1 MGLYRRCTLDATLD
15 CFLISPSL
23 SDPRLLSHFLVKE
36 VASFLSK
43 SLPSSSS
50 KKTQI
55 HSCKQLDGKIFMGS
69 LPVRIIYFFWT
80 SPQSHCS
87 LQGSDENKTKNT
99 NMQIPLFFLLSP
111 QDARLQS
118 PEFDFLMRHARIV
131 NTALAQNIAN
141 WSCHSSLEGHAG
153 FQGL

>member
-1 MGLYRRCTLDATLD
+1 MGLQRRCTLDATLD

-55 HSCKQLDGKIFMGS
+55 HLCKQLDGKIFMGS
-69 LPVRIIYFFWT
+69 HPVRLIYFFWT

-87 LQGSDENKTKNT
+87 LQGSDQNKNRS
-99 NMQIPLFFLLSP
+99 NIMQIPLFFLLSP
-111 QDARLQS
+111 QEARLQS
-118 PEFDFLMRHARIV
+118 PKFDFLIRYARIV
-131 NTALAQNIAN
+131 NAALAQNIVD
-141 WSCHSSLEGHAG
+141 WSCHSSLDDQAG

>member
-1 MGLYRRCTLDATLD
+1 MGLQRRCTLDATLD

-55 HSCKQLDGKIFMGS
+55 HLCKQLDGKIFMGS
-69 LPVRIIYFFWT
+69 HPVRLIYFFWT

-87 LQGSDENKTKNT
+87 LQGSDQNKNRS
-99 NMQIPLFFLLSP
+99 NIMQIPLFFLLSP
-111 QDARLQS
+111 QEARLQS
-118 PEFDFLMRHARIV
+118 PKFDSLIRYARIV
-131 NTALAQNIAN
+131 NAALAQNIVD
-141 WSCHSSLEGHAG
+141 WSCHSSLDDQAG

>member
-69 LPVRIIYFFWT
+69 HPVRIIYFFST
-80 SPQSHCS
+80 SPKSQCS
-87 LQGSDENKTKNT
+87 LQGSDENKTNKT
-99 NMQIPLFFLLSP
+99 KWPRQV
-111 QDARLQS
+111 R
-118 PEFDFLMRHARIV
+118 EFILDSDSEIYQYSAYSAYTV
-131 NTALAQNIAN
+131 
-141 WSCHSSLEGHAG
+141 HSA
-153 FQGL
+153 

>member
-1 MGLYRRCTLDATLD
+1 MGLQRRCTLDATLD

-55 HSCKQLDGKIFMGS
+55 HLCKQLDGKIFMGS
-69 LPVRIIYFFWT
+69 HPVRLIYFFWT

-87 LQGSDENKTKNT
+87 LQGSDQNKNRS
-99 NMQIPLFFLLSP
+99 NIMQIPLFFLLSP
-111 QDARLQS
+111 QEARLQS
-118 PEFDFLMRHARIV
+118 PKFDFLIRYARIV
-131 NTALAQNIAN
+131 NAALAQNIVD
-141 WSCHSSLEGHAG
+141 WSCHSSLEDHAG

>member
-1 MGLYRRCTLDATLD
+1 MHLGSCTLDATLD

-69 LPVRIIYFFWT
+69 HPVRITYFFLT
-80 SPQSHCS
+80 SSQSQCS
-87 LQGSDENKTKNT
+87 LQMSDQNKNKITIYIYISHNYTKCTIFGSSVFK
-99 NMQIPLFFLLSP
+99 
-111 QDARLQS
+111 
-118 PEFDFLMRHARIV
+118 
-131 NTALAQNIAN
+131 
-141 WSCHSSLEGHAG
+141 SLVDPPG
-153 FQGL
+153 